1 MSMWVDHAEPKSEI
15 QAEQGQKEHGGPQ
28 AISCMD
34 TNLSL
39 DQGKPR
45 CI

>member
-1 MSMWVDHAEPKSEI
+1 MKVESEI
-15 QAEQGQKEHGGPQ
+15 QEEQSLGENGDPQ

-34 TNLSL
+34 TNLAS

-45 CI
+45 SI